1 MLLFV
6 KTDTNFFYQKYLFF
20 KAENETYHKG
30 SDKCC
35 KRGLT
40 YFLPKGLILCPKKKI
55 LGVESRD
62 LSQTDTILKIVSSS
76 SKLREDSRT
85 SFSVSQQ
92 LRPKISVK

>member
-6 KTDTNFFYQKYLFF
+6 KTDTNFFIKSIFF
-20 KAENETYHKG
+20 LKVENETYHKG

-40 YFLPKGLILCPKKKI
+40 YFLPKDLILCPKKKI

-62 LSQTDTILKIVSSS
+62 LSQTDTILTIVSSFL
-76 SKLREDSRT
+76 KLNDGSRT
-85 SFSVSQQ
+85 SFPVSQQ
-92 LRPKISVK
+92 LRPELSAK